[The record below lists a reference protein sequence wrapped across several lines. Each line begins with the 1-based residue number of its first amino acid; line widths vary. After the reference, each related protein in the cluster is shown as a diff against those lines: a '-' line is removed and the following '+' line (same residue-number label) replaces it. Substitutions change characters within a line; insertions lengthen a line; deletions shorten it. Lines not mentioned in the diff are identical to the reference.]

1 MPAPRHDTG
10 LATSI
15 SSEAKSIIGRGHY
28 MSHQARCRLTGP
40 DLREHDVLD
49 HVEPL
54 GGQVRG
60 QRALELPHH
69 LLPQHLEH
77 TRRRLRTDRHP
88 SFKPCLWT
96 QGCVGA
102 GRQAEH
108 KEVFA
113 TDRTWNSLQASLTPS
128 AWARSAEAAM
138 RDRTAPMLKS
148 TLARSN
154 VRSDSLN
161 FLVGLLKG
169 EAEGAGQGHT
179 TTRIWVCDSCV
190 HEDVEAWAVY
200 MKLPISSLEC
210 VLPGEGDPH
219 VVRVDWQ

>member
-1 MPAPRHDTG
+1 VPAPRHDIG
-10 LATSI
+10 VATSI
-15 SSEAKSIIGRGHY
+15 SSEAKSTIGRGHSI
-28 MSHQARCRLTGP
+28 SHQAQCMVDRPCP

-96 QGCVGA
+96 QECVGA

-108 KEVFA
+108 KVVFA

-161 FLVGLLKG
+161 FLVGLLKDR
-169 EAEGAGQGHT
+169 AEGAGQGHV
-179 TTRIWVCDSCV
+179 TTRIWDCDSCV
-190 HEDVEAWAVY
+190 HEDSRRGRS
-200 MKLPISSLEC
+200 I
-210 VLPGEGDPH
+210 
-219 VVRVDWQ
+219 